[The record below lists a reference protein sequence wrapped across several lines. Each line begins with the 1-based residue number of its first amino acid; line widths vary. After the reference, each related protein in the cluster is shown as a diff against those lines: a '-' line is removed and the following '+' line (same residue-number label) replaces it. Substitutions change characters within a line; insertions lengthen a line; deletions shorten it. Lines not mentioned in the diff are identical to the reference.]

1 MKKTKGKPNS
11 KANGRTGT
19 PSKGARQSRN
29 GSSHAAA
36 SSRTISRGS
45 SSRAKASSRQPISMK
60 WLNDFLSEMLA
71 VEEGGIKLYQK
82 ALDELQHEELRDKL
96 EEFHEETQRHV
107 ELVQEMME
115 AAGMDLEQKSPGA
128 EAAEHKAEGLLSTEV
143 EEELSDMNN
152 IENLVLAET
161 KDHWDWEM
169 LSSIVGRI
177 GEREL
182 KDVVR
187 SAVSEVFKQEREH
200 LQWNQD
206 RLTELAMEMAE
217 QQDES
222 ETGDEAVQ
230 DESAQ
235 SEE

>member
-1 MKKTKGKPNS
+1 MKKKSGKPNS
-11 KANGRTGT
+11 KSNGRTGT
-19 PSKGARQSRN
+19 PSNGARQSRN
-29 GSSHAAA
+29 GRSHAAA
-36 SSRTISRGS
+36 SSRSNSRGS

-60 WLNDFLSEMLA
+60 WLKDFLSEMLA

-115 AAGMDLEQKSPGA
+115 AAEMDPEQKSPGA

-143 EEELSDMNN
+143 EEELRDMNN

-177 GEREL
+177 EEREL
-182 KDVVR
+182 KDAVR
-187 SAVSEVFKQEREH
+187 AAVSEVFKQEREH
-200 LQWNQD
+200 LQWSQV

-217 QQDES
+217 LQDET
-222 ETGDEAVQ
+222 EPGEEAEE

-235 SEE
+235 PEE

>member
-1 MKKTKGKPNS
+1 MKKRTASNNKK
-11 KANGRTGT
+11 NGRT
-19 PSKGARQSRN
+19 SKSTSHSPN
-29 GSSHAAA
+29 GRSHAVAA
-36 SSRTISRGS
+36 RSNGRKSASRTSRRPLS
-45 SSRAKASSRQPISMK
+45 QT

-71 VEEGGIKLYQK
+71 VEEGGIKLYEK

-115 AAGMDLEQKSPGA
+115 AAGVAPEHKSPGA

-143 EEELSDMNN
+143 EEELRDLNN

-169 LSSIVGRI
+169 LNSIVGRI
-177 GEREL
+177 EEREL
-182 KDVVR
+182 RDAVR
-187 SAVSEVFKQEREH
+187 SAVSEVFKHEREH

-206 RLTELAMEMAE
+206 SLTALAMEMAE
-217 QQDES
+217 QSDETS
-222 ETGDEAVQ
+222 EAGEAA
-230 DESAQ
+230 ESQ
-235 SEE
+235 E